1 MKNKIY
7 TICPMLIILLS
18 AMNARSEVIIGVSDP
33 FQFGDTAVT
42 IPLSPLALVI
52 PILMIGLFTY
62 WRYFHVKRNEAV

>member
-7 TICPMLIILLS
+7 KVCFMLVIVLS
-18 AMNARSEVIIGVSDP
+18 AMNVRGEVIIGVSDP
-33 FQFGDTAVT
+33 FQFGDTPVT

-62 WRYFHVKRNEAV
+62 WRYFHIKRNEAV